1 VCAFAKDNYP
11 KKQTAEEGQMK
22 KEGEGEYYVVN
33 KTNDRNSVYADEASV
48 RKISPFVIVPQYQRR
63 LRNTAAAR

>member
-1 VCAFAKDNYP
+1 VLLQKIIIP
-11 KKQTAEEGQMK
+11 KKDCEEGQMK
-22 KEGEGEYYVVN
+22 REVEGEYYVVN

-48 RKISPFVIVPQYQRR
+48 RKISPFVIVPQYQHR